1 MFTLFLPN
9 EKKLTR
15 YVLKFFFRNLSLTA
29 FFLSITLTG
38 HVFAQEIKFLGINV
52 IAYNGTYLVT
62 KSANVRAAPM
72 TKSKKLGMIKSGAQ
86 VKVVG
91 RAKGGAG
98 WMAIQRDGKNFGFVY
113 SPVLLPL
120 IDGRLEKSYS
130 GNASVVRGGA
140 CSYIFNFKG
149 KNISEGENYFF
160 SDYEITY
167 LCKHGSET
175 YKLLAAM
182 FLSEIPIQLTQR
194 AIFQISIDLMEVENG
209 YDEIFSTTFEYR
221 KKDKQLVFVGTSIKS
236 FGKSPKENQRFVND
250 IVEALVAA
258 VEIAPDAWGNK
269 VWEQIRSK

>member
-1 MFTLFLPN
+1 MFTYFLPN
-9 EKKLTR
+9 VKKLTKN
-15 YVLKFFFRNLSLTA
+15 VLKYFLRSLSATA
-29 FFLSITLTG
+29 FLLLIILTG
-38 HVFAQEIKFLGINV
+38 DIAAKEIKFLGIDV

-72 TKSKKLGMIKSGAQ
+72 TKSKKLGTIKSGAQ
-86 VKVVG
+86 VQVVG

-120 IDGRLEKSYS
+120 IDGRLEQSYS
-130 GNASVVRGGA
+130 GNTSMVRGGA
-140 CSYIFNFKG
+140 CRYVFNFKG
-149 KNISEGENYFF
+149 KNIIEGENYLF

-167 LCKHGSET
+167 LCTHGADT

-182 FLSEIPIQLTQR
+182 FLSEIPIHLTQKE
-194 AIFQISIDLMEVENG
+194 IFQISIDLMEVENG
-209 YDEIFSTTFEYR
+209 YDEIFSTTFDYR
-221 KKDKQLVFVGTSIKS
+221 KKDKELVFVGTSIEG

-258 VEIAPDAWGNK
+258 VEIAPDAWGNE
-269 VWEQIRSK
+269 VWKQIRSK